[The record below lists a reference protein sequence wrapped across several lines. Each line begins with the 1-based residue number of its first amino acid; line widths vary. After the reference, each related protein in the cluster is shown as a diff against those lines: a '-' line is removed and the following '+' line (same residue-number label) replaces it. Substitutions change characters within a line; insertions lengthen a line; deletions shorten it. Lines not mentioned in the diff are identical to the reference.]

1 MDKAGVEAALKAAGL
16 SGLTKDIDYI
26 ARPSIRLYATAVD
39 ESSLKPGTSK
49 LGGLPDL
56 PPGANWP
63 ACNGL
68 PQSFIAQ
75 IHLDDIGAYDSNNVL
90 PHNGTLWFFYDAQQ
104 QTFGDSP
111 ANRGCWQVIFAS
123 DGSMQL
129 QRAQT
134 PAQLPASGQFKAC
147 SLRFASEMTLTQHPE
162 LDVPHFNWTDDEQ
175 QKYENLLSTFP
186 SPADRASIHHRLLGH
201 PDAIQDDMRQEC
213 QLASHGISVR
223 SEEHT

>member
-1 MDKAGVEAALKAAGL
+1 
-16 SGLTKDIDYI
+16 
-26 ARPSIRLYATAVD
+26 
-39 ESSLKPGTSK
+39 
-49 LGGLPDL
+49 
-56 PPGANWP
+56 
-63 ACNGL
+63 L

-75 IHLDDIGAYDSNNVL
+75 IHLEDIGAYDSNNVL

-123 DGSMQL
+123 EGSMQL
-129 QRAQT
+129 RRNQA

-162 LDVPHFNWTDDEQ
+162 LDVPHFDWMDDEQ

-213 QLASHGISVR
+213 QLASHGISVADADDSDPR
-223 SEEHT
+223 IAELSKGAMDWHLLLQIDSDEHAGMCWGNSGMIYYWMKRGDLQADRFDTAWLVLQSE